1 MLNPLGIINDGY
13 MELTFMRGYQ
23 TFPSSM
29 RLFNGA
35 KSGGLQFYDND
46 FTCYRC
52 KKVKLENMKVDE
64 NGKKVQ
70 QDINIDGEDLEF
82 HNFAKYEVLPSE
94 LEVIVDLEYII
105 NKTYISKEEDEL

>member
-1 MLNPLGIINDGY
+1 M
-13 MELTFMRGYQ
+13 
-23 TFPSSM
+23 
-29 RLFNGA
+29 
-35 KSGGLQFYDND
+35 
-46 FTCYRC
+46 
-52 KKVKLENMKVDE
+52 
-64 NGKKVQ
+64 Q